1 MKNLVLGL
9 GLAVVLTSCQK
20 DELKEIGTDTKFKV
34 ERMFEDVAEHDLQ
47 SEACEPINATNV
59 QSTFKNF
66 TINSNGYIS
75 FTDINY
81 NVYFYNIEFV
91 DEYEV
96 FNVDPVDGSGTYP
109 VEALRLYSNNGELT
123 DNYILLLDFCDD
135 DLLTLYFTE
144 TEQMIYLRK

>member
-1 MKNLVLGL
+1 MNKLVTVLVL
-9 GLAVVLTSCQK
+9 AVLMTSCQK

-34 ERMFEDVAEHDLQ
+34 ERMFEDVAEHDVQ

-59 QSTFKNF
+59 QTTFKNF
-66 TINSNGYIS
+66 TINSDGYIS
-75 FTDINY
+75 FTDVNY

-96 FNVDPVDGSGTYP
+96 FNVAEDGTGTYP
-109 VEALRLYSNNGELT
+109 TEALRLYNYSGELT

-135 DLLTLYFTE
+135 DRLTLYFTE